1 MPMTARILHP
11 MSKHPHPLRNQQ
23 GFTLLE
29 ILVAMVVLSIGL
41 LGLAGLQTVSLNNNQ
56 VAYYR
61 AIASQQ
67 TYDMADRMRAN
78 LAGVT
83 AGSYDS
89 LSATLPTDP
98 DCISEGCTTL
108 AKIRD
113 TDHFQWLTNNAALLP
128 NGSGTVTCCIT
139 GSVAGGDCTCNTAN
153 GDRAFE
159 IAVTW
164 TVKATNATET
174 TETQSF
180 VTKFAP

>member
-1 MPMTARILHP
+1 MTARIPHP

-41 LGLAGLQTVSLNNNQ
+41 LGLAGLQTVSLSNNQ

-78 LAGVT
+78 LAGVI

-108 AKIRD
+108 ADIRD

-128 NGSGTVTCCIT
+128 NGSGTVRCCTT
-139 GSVAGGDCTCNTAN
+139 GSVAESDCACSTAN
-153 GDRAFE
+153 ADRAFE
-159 IAVTW
+159 ITVTW
-164 TVKATNATET
+164 TVKDTPFSVT
-174 TETQSF
+174 
-180 VTKFAP
+180 TKFAP